1 VLGILL
7 GGAGIVASA
16 REASARE
23 VGQPAPD
30 FTLPATTGDKISLS
44 QFRGKQPVL
53 IEFYGADFAP
63 VWADNLSA
71 RKADYGKFQELNI
84 QILGISRDGPFS
96 QKTFAD
102 SLKLPFPLLSDMGL
116 TVARSYG
123 VVYGSTKGETKSDYP
138 ELKGLSAKRSFFL
151 IDRKGIIRG
160 RWIGE
165 DMGLF
170 PTDVLLKAAREMV
183 AKG

>member
-1 VLGILL
+1 MDVQVNVVGRRSVLGILL

-63 VWADNLSA
+63 V
-71 RKADYGKFQELNI
+71 
-84 QILGISRDGPFS
+84 
-96 QKTFAD
+96 
-102 SLKLPFPLLSDMGL
+102 
-116 TVARSYG
+116 
-123 VVYGSTKGETKSDYP
+123 
-138 ELKGLSAKRSFFL
+138 
-151 IDRKGIIRG
+151 
-160 RWIGE
+160 
-165 DMGLF
+165 
-170 PTDVLLKAAREMV
+170 
-183 AKG
+183 